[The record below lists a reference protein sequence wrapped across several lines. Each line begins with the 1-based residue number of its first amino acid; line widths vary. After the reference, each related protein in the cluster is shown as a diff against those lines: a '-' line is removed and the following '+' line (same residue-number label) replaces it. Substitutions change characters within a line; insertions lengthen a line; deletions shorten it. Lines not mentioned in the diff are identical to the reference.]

1 MDNVSGLLL
10 TEAAPMPALL
20 KDADKIESASSERQI
35 KKLKEFESVFITK
48 LLEVMENT
56 IGDWGLEK
64 DATSKQ
70 VRGIFTMYLG
80 RHLGESGGFGM
91 WKDIYKYLSNA
102 EQTNTVQQSVD
113 DQI

>member
-10 TEAAPMPALL
+10 TEAVPMPDLL
-20 KDADKIESASSERQI
+20 KEVGKIDSASPDTHI
-35 KKLKEFESVFITK
+35 KAAKDFESVFITK
-48 LLEVMENT
+48 LLEVMEST

-70 VRGIFTMYLG
+70 VRGIFSTYLG

-91 WKDIYKYLSNA
+91 WKDVYKSLHNTGD
-102 EQTNTVQQSVD
+102 TNKMVESD
-113 DQI
+113 G